1 MQNWFGIDEL
11 LCVDLGK
18 LVNSC
23 RKGAPS
29 QVRSLP
35 FFAPNQMEDSLSFF
49 SLLSSDYETPLFSTS
64 YSTIIFQI
72 KNHEL

>member
-1 MQNWFGIDEL
+1 MQNWFGIDEF

-35 FFAPNQMEDSLSFF
+35 FFAPNQRENSLSFF
-49 SLLSSDYETPLFSTS
+49 SLFSTL

-72 KNHEL
+72 EDHEL